1 MSRESLALSPSG
13 GPVVVSLS
21 ALAVRLG
28 PGARSSLLPA
38 TYLDPRDGYVAIK
51 LFGFSHTGVC
61 GLGGVEVRVVCW
73 GLRWGYLMSRSSSRS
88 GSTSPA
94 MSVASLGGRPAPS
107 ARVMSRLAR
116 NM

>member
-1 MSRESLALSPSG
+1 VSRESLALSPSG

-51 LFGFSHTGVC
+51 IFDLARVCVGWEGLGC
-61 GLGGVEVRVVCW
+61 GLCVGV
-73 GLRWGYLMSRSSSRS
+73 
-88 GSTSPA
+88 
-94 MSVASLGGRPAPS
+94 
-107 ARVMSRLAR
+107 
-116 NM
+116 